1 MSVGLLLVTHSGVGE
16 ALRETAES
24 ILGRLPLETAAIS
37 PQDCESTEAA
47 HGRADALAD
56 QLDRGDGVVIL
67 TDAYGA
73 TPGNLAVALGRAR
86 GYPVITGLNLPM
98 LLRILNYP
106 WLPMDVLAE
115 TALSAARSG
124 ILQATPPAADA
135 DRKDHGS
142 G

>member
-1 MSVGLLLVTHSGVGE
+1 MSAGLLLITHPGVGA
-16 ALRETAES
+16 ALQETAEA
-24 ILGRLPLETAAIS
+24 ILGRLPLETAALS
-37 PQDCESTEAA
+37 PQDAESPEAA

-56 QLDRGDGVVIL
+56 RLDQGDGVVIL

-106 WLPMDVLAE
+106 WLSMDALAE
-115 TALSAARSG
+115 TALAAARNG
-124 ILQATPPAADA
+124 ILQATPPATDTGRNG
-135 DRKDHGS
+135 DGS